1 MPPVSNSTPISPRPM
16 PSMVVTRVSS
26 RPGHLALEGER
37 DERGGAGTRTDRN
50 PARPRRARRDDL
62 RVRLG
67 LEAGCRRS
75 ALPGGPRAH
84 PVGSRRRGLGLVR
97 DDAAR
102 TRPHGR
108 HGRRDR
114 LDRLLR
120 RSCPSRES
128 GMPLIRIE
136 IREGWL
142 SAEKSG
148 LLDAIHAAAVEALR
162 IPDEDRTQILTE
174 HPADAFEI
182 PPGKGER
189 FTLVEITMFA
199 GRSLDA
205 KRHLYRAVVRNLGRL
220 GIPPSDVLIALREVA
235 LENWGIRGGTPA

>member
-1 MPPVSNSTPISPRPM
+1 MPVI
-16 PSMVVTRVSS
+16 RV
-26 RPGHLALEGER
+26 
-37 DERGGAGTRTDRN
+37 
-50 PARPRRARRDDL
+50 
-62 RVRLG
+62 
-67 LEAGCRRS
+67 
-75 ALPGGPRAH
+75 
-84 PVGSRRRGLGLVR
+84 
-97 DDAAR
+97 
-102 TRPHGR
+102 
-108 HGRRDR
+108 
-114 LDRLLR
+114 
-120 RSCPSRES
+120 
-128 GMPLIRIE
+128 E
-136 IREGWL
+136 IREGW
-142 SAEKSG
+142 SPAEKAG

-235 LENWGIRGGTPA
+235 LENWGIRGGTPASDVDLGFEVDV

>member
-1 MPPVSNSTPISPRPM
+1 
-16 PSMVVTRVSS
+16 
-26 RPGHLALEGER
+26 
-37 DERGGAGTRTDRN
+37 
-50 PARPRRARRDDL
+50 
-62 RVRLG
+62 
-67 LEAGCRRS
+67 
-75 ALPGGPRAH
+75 
-84 PVGSRRRGLGLVR
+84 
-97 DDAAR
+97 
-102 TRPHGR
+102 
-108 HGRRDR
+108 
-114 LDRLLR
+114 
-120 RSCPSRES
+120 
-128 GMPLIRIE
+128 MPLIRIE

-142 SAEKSG
+142 SAEKAG

-220 GIPPSDVLIALREVA
+220 GIPPSDVVIVLHEVA
-235 LENWGIRGGTPA
+235 LQNWGIRGGTATSDVDLGFEVDV